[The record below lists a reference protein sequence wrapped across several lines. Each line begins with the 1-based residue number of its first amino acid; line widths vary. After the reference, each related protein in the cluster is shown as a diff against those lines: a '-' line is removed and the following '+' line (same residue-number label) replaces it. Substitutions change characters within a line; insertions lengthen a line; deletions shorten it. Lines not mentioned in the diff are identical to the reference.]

1 MLLFLGLQFNS
12 KFLSLVLMLA
22 LTLWSVLL
30 GGKRMICF
38 VPLGMPCNFFFFLLK
53 AEHDVLG
60 NGNWGL

>member
-12 KFLSLVLMLA
+12 KFLSLVLMLV
-22 LTLWSVLL
+22 LTLWSVFL
-30 GGKRMICF
+30 GGKRISVLFLLACL
-38 VPLGMPCNFFFFLLK
+38 VIFFLLK